1 MSATASS
8 ESQPVKSI
16 TDFVKRH
23 ARGIPHAPA
32 AKFKTAGGW
41 QVLDWAEVAQ
51 RVARVAEGLIKL
63 GVQPGDRV
71 AIFAP
76 TRVEW
81 VIADLGILSAG
92 AICVP
97 IYSSFTADELGYIL
111 RDSGAVACFVD
122 HDQPDGRQPG
132 RLTRVRNAGTTSV
145 KQVISFEPIGPGA
158 MPFADLLATPADG
171 GRAAERERREA
182 ALELTSTNSIL
193 YTSGTTGEPKG
204 VVLTHGNWVYEAHC
218 VREIDL
224 MRPDETVLLFL
235 PLAHSFARVTEAAWL
250 SLGFCLAFAESTD
263 KVVDNCADVRPTV
276 FPAVPRIFEKVF
288 TKVQVDGGAAPGL
301 KGLLFRWALAQF
313 EAEAAARESGRSGP
327 IAYHLAKKL
336 VLSKVAE
343 RLNARLGG
351 RLRFFV
357 SGSAPLSTKLAFFF
371 QEVGL
376 TILEG
381 YGLTETA
388 AGTCVN
394 LPGRVKIGTVGPP
407 MPGTELKIAS
417 DGEILI
423 RGGGVMKSYYKL
435 PEATAE
441 SLSADGWFATG
452 DIGSIDPDGYLT
464 ITDRKKDLIA
474 TAGGKKV
481 APQKIENELRSYP
494 IISQA
499 MVSGDRR
506 KFLSALLTVNEETA
520 RRIAAEHQLNPP
532 DLAGLLASA
541 PVREAV
547 EGAVRE
553 VNAKLASFETVKRYA
568 ILPQDFT
575 QDSGELTPSLKI
587 KRKFAT
593 QKYKSVIDSLYDE
606 AII

>member
-1 MSATASS
+1 
-8 ESQPVKSI
+8 
-16 TDFVKRH
+16 
-23 ARGIPHAPA
+23 
-32 AKFKTAGGW
+32 
-41 QVLDWAEVAQ
+41 
-51 RVARVAEGLIKL
+51 
-63 GVQPGDRV
+63 
-71 AIFAP
+71 
-76 TRVEW
+76 
-81 VIADLGILSAG
+81 
-92 AICVP
+92 
-97 IYSSFTADELGYIL
+97 
-111 RDSGAVACFVD
+111 
-122 HDQPDGRQPG
+122 
-132 RLTRVRNAGTTSV
+132 
-145 KQVISFEPIGPGA
+145 
-158 MPFADLLATPADG
+158 
-171 GRAAERERREA
+171 
-182 ALELTSTNSIL
+182 
-193 YTSGTTGEPKG
+193 
-204 VVLTHGNWVYEAHC
+204 VVLTQSNWVYEANG

-224 MRPDETVLLFL
+224 MRPDDAVLLFL
-235 PLAHSFARVTEAAWL
+235 PLAHSFARVTETAWL
-250 SLGFCLAFAESTD
+250 ALGFCLAFAESND

-288 TKVQVDGGAAPGL
+288 TKVLVDGSGQPGL
-301 KGLLFRWALAQF
+301 KGRLFRWAMRLF
-313 EAEAAARESGRSGP
+313 DAEAAAREAGQKGP
-327 IAYHLAKKL
+327 AAYGLAKRL
-336 VLSKVAE
+336 VLSKVAA

-357 SGSAPLSTKLAFFF
+357 SGSAPLSRKLAFFF

-376 TILEG
+376 VILEG
-381 YGLTETA
+381 YGLTETS

-394 LPGRVKIGTVGPP
+394 LPGRLRIGTVGPP
-407 MPGTELKIAS
+407 LPGTELKIAE

-423 RGGGVMKSYYKL
+423 RGGGVMKSYYQL

-441 SLSADGWFATG
+441 TLNADGWFHTG
-452 DIGSIDPDGYLT
+452 DIGTIDPEGYLT

-520 RRIAAEHQLNPP
+520 RRLTAEHQLNPP

-547 EGAVRE
+547 ESAVRE
-553 VNAKLASFETVKRYA
+553 VNSKLASFETVKRYA
-568 ILPQDFT
+568 VLPQDFT

-593 QKYKSVIDSLYDE
+593 QKYQRVIDSLYDE
-606 AII
+606 ALI